1 MLEVVGS
8 LKSLLSPRK
17 KEERCSPSPRTKS
30 SDYWLEKML
39 QDGIRSQVFLAKNTK
54 GERCVL
60 KKIDESA
67 VDSKKIKGEITAMK
81 KLSHPGVVQLLGHF
95 REGGFTY
102 LIIEYVDGLDLFQ
115 LLESRD
121 FEPLPEDQAKELF
134 RQLVHIV
141 EFCHQNN
148 VLHRDIKPENV
159 MVSFEADCEG
169 ELKTNS
175 EFRFANVKLIDFGLC
190 SHSSCNKCL
199 FNFVGSPE
207 YVCPEIIQRQKGFHG
222 CKSEVWSLGAVLY
235 TMLFG
240 QFPFS
245 ADDREN
251 EYRHNPEINFPPSC
265 MPEAVKDLLR
275 RMLSVNPDERCSLAD
290 VMQHYWLQESLEDK
304 S

>member
-1 MLEVVGS
+1 VGS

-30 SDYWLEKML
+30 SEYWQEKML

-67 VDSKKIKGEITAMK
+67 VDSKKINGEITAMK
-81 KLSHPGVVQLLGHF
+81 KLSHPGVVKLLDHF

-251 EYRHNPEINFPPSC
+251 EYRHNPELNFPPSC
-265 MPEAVKDLLR
+265 MPETVKDLLR

>member
-1 MLEVVGS
+1 MLEVVDS
-8 LKSLLSPRK
+8 LKNLLSHRK
-17 KEERCSPSPRTKS
+17 KEDRCSPPRTKS
-30 SDYWLEKML
+30 SEYRLEKML
-39 QDGIRSQVFLAKNTK
+39 QDGIRSQVFLAKNIK

-81 KLSHPGVVQLLGHF
+81 KLSHPGVVKLLDHF

-102 LIIEYVDGLDLFQ
+102 LIIEYVEGLDLFQ

-134 RQLVHIV
+134 RKLVQIV
-141 EFCHQNN
+141 EYCHQNN

-159 MVSFEADCEG
+159 MVALEADCTG
-169 ELKTNS
+169 EMKTN
-175 EFRFANVKLIDFGLC
+175 FRFTNVKLIDFGLC
-190 SHSSCNKCL
+190 SHCSCNKSL

-235 TMLFG
+235 TILFG

-251 EYRHNPEINFPPSC
+251 EYRHNPELNFPPSST
-265 MPEAVKDLLR
+265 PEAVKDLLQ
-275 RMLSVNPDERCSLAD
+275 RMLSVNSNERFSLVE
-290 VMQHYWLQESLEDK
+290 VMQHSWLQESLEDLK

>member
-8 LKSLLSPRK
+8 LKNLLSHRK
-17 KEERCSPSPRTKS
+17 KEERCSPPRTKS
-30 SDYWLEKML
+30 SEYWFEKML
-39 QDGIRSQVFLAKNTK
+39 QDGIRSKVFLAKNMK

-67 VDSKKIKGEITAMK
+67 VDPKKIKGEITAMK
-81 KLSHPGVVQLLGHF
+81 KLSHPGVAKLLDHF

-102 LIIEYVDGLDLFQ
+102 LIIEYVEGLDLFQ

-134 RQLVHIV
+134 RKLVQIV
-141 EFCHQNN
+141 EYCHQNN

-159 MVSFEADCEG
+159 MIALEADCTG
-169 ELKTNS
+169 EMKTNID
-175 EFRFANVKLIDFGLC
+175 FRFTNVKLIDFGLC
-190 SHSSCNKCL
+190 SHCSCNKSL

-240 QFPFS
+240 QFPFT

-251 EYRHNPEINFPPSC
+251 EYRHNPELTFPPSST
-265 MPEAVKDLLR
+265 PEEAKELIQK
-275 RMLSVNPDERCSLAD
+275 MLSVNADERLSLSE
-290 VMQHYWLQESLEDK
+290 VMQHSWLKESLGDK

>member
-30 SDYWLEKML
+30 SEYWLEKML

-81 KLSHPGVVQLLGHF
+81 KLSHPGVVQLLDHF

-121 FEPLPEDQAKELF
+121 FKPLPEDQAKELF